1 MFDFISKRL
10 KEKFLTFDFMSR
22 IIEKTVEQNLRDD
35 YDCVIF
41 DVMPVDI
48 IDMHN
53 EVCPLDDPDELT
65 GFTMSNKQAAD
76 GGLHGCVFF
85 SLSAIQ
91 RCSEDFGFLKSLRLV
106 REITLH
112 ECRHADQFEFLRERG
127 GPDLIE
133 RVTEA
138 QKGVPYLENIFEV
151 DAYYYQFTGEKIDF
165 ELVFARYLN

>member
-1 MFDFISKRL
+1 MFDSISKWL
-10 KEKFLTFDFMSR
+10 KEKFLTFEFMAR
-22 IIEKTVEQNLRDD
+22 IIEKTAERNLRAD

-41 DVMPVDI
+41 DEMPADI

-53 EVCPLDDPDELT
+53 DAYPLENPDELT
-65 GFTMSNKQAAD
+65 GFTLSNKQAAD

-85 SLSAIQ
+85 SLAAIQ
-91 RCSEDFGFLKSLRLV
+91 RCSEGFGFFKSMEIIH
-106 REITLH
+106 EITLH

-133 RVTEA
+133 RVAQA

-151 DAYYYQFTGEKIDF
+151 DAYYYQFTGEKTDF
-165 ELVFARYLN
+165 ELVFAQYL